1 MKSYFKRSN
10 TLMVF
15 DVKGLK
21 IVTSIRRAFAG
32 EIGDNFVFLLLGTT
46 DIHQQNN
53 PVDGKRLV
61 VNTENL
67 KLTLDSVADNFK
79 KHLSFYEIIKTSF
92 TSAGLELH
100 QV

>member
-1 MKSYFKRSN
+1 M
-10 TLMVF
+10 MVF
-15 DVKGLK
+15 DVKVLK

-53 PVDGKRLV
+53 PVDGKRIV

-79 KHLSFYEIIKTSF
+79 N
-92 TSAGLELH
+92 
-100 QV
+100 